1 MSINA
6 SKDQN
11 RIPSLLGVSS
21 VDGITPVKIWADPVT
36 HRLYVDLAG
45 GGGGFTNLTATGTVD
60 GANTAFTFTQLP
72 SYIVSDGV
80 WLTELDNNSQN
91 QWTWNA
97 GTLTATL
104 TVPPLNSIFGVA

>member
-45 GGGGFTNLTATGTVD
+45 GGGFTNLTATGNVD
-60 GANTAFTFTQLP
+60 GTNVTFTFTQVP
-72 SYIVSDGV
+72 SYIVTDGV
-80 WLTELDNNSQN
+80 WLTPLDNNGLT
-91 QWTWNA
+91 QWSNV
-97 GTLTATL
+97 GTTITMS
-104 TVPPLNSIFGVA
+104 VPPVNSIFGVA